1 MPLMTGEYLRSLYD
15 EIETGCGVLPMF
27 GNRAEPLAAIYPKSA
42 HVDFATA
49 LSGTEFS
56 LQSLAKKL
64 AELGKLRLVQV
75 IKQDE
80 ELFRNLN
87 ERSEV
92 E

>member
-1 MPLMTGEYLRSLYD
+1 
-15 EIETGCGVLPMF
+15 
-27 GNRAEPLAAIYPKSA
+27 
-42 HVDFATA
+42 
-49 LSGTEFS
+49 
-56 LQSLAKKL
+56 
-64 AELGKLRLVQV
+64 LGKLRLVQV